1 VSSRT
6 CEAEAVTSH
15 RFAWHAFIAAGIV
28 AIAPAVWGLAE
39 LAPDSVGADAQP
51 DYLVRPLGLSTAA
64 RTTITIGAASLAIAA
79 ALTFVRARRRQDVG
93 SEWVGVLVPLV
104 AVSGAA
110 GLVYSAVTEPV
121 IGANIGGGLAVM
133 AGIPFAVAM
142 VTLAAWRAVRARRS
156 TAG

>member
-1 VSSRT
+1 M
-6 CEAEAVTSH
+6 
-15 RFAWHAFIAAGIV
+15 IAAGIV
-28 AIAPAVWGLAE
+28 AVAPAVWGLAE

-64 RTTITIGAASLAIAA
+64 RTTITIGAASLAVAA
-79 ALTFVRARRRQDVG
+79 ALAFVRARRRQDVR
-93 SEWVGVLVPLV
+93 SEWVGVIVPLA

-110 GLVYSAVTEPV
+110 GLVYSAVTEPG

-133 AGIPFAVAM
+133 AGVPFAVAM
-142 VTLAAWRAVRARRS
+142 VTLSAWRAVRARRT

>member
-1 VSSRT
+1 MASPRL
-6 CEAEAVTSH
+6 
-15 RFAWHAFIAAGIV
+15 AWRAFIAAGIV
-28 AIAPAVWGLAE
+28 AVAPAMWGLAE
-39 LAPDSVGADAQP
+39 LAPNSVSADAQP

-64 RTTITIGAASLAIAA
+64 RTAITIGAMSLAVAATIA
-79 ALTFVRARRRQDVG
+79 FVRARRRQDVS
-93 SEWVGVLVPLV
+93 SEWVGVIVPLA

-110 GLVYSAVTEPV
+110 GLVYSAVTEPG

-142 VTLAAWRAVRARRS
+142 VSLAAWRAVRARRT